1 VTPRERAIAALRRQ
15 VPEGVVPHLELEFQL
30 SEEVFGQR
38 ALRGEDLKEVGG
50 AKRQDL
56 LKRNAEHWV
65 EVARRFDYAV
75 LTGLH
80 WLPLEDQLASFGY
93 VREIAGDTYM
103 LSGFV
108 DGTFGIP
115 SGKDMVEHVVWLTE
129 HSEEARAEAERRCD
143 HSIESGLKLIEGG
156 AEILLMCA
164 DYCFNDGPFL
174 SPKMFREWVTPFLT
188 KQVAAWKRAGAFV
201 CKHTDGQI
209 MPILD
214 QMVES
219 GIDALHSL
227 DPMAG
232 VDIAQVKRLYGDRIC
247 LIGNVNLA
255 DLQMGD
261 RARVE
266 RSARYCLEHGGV
278 RQGGYIFATS
288 NCIFKGVPFE
298 MYEFMLDLRQRW
310 GTPEA
315 WEGAA

>member
-1 VTPRERAIAALRRQ
+1 MTPRERAIAALQRR
-15 VPEGVVPHLELEFQL
+15 VPEGLVPHMELEFQL
-30 SEEVFGQR
+30 SEEVFGVR
-38 ALRGEDLKEVGG
+38 ALRGKDIEGVTG
-50 AKRQDL
+50 ARRQDL

-65 EVARRFDYAV
+65 QVCERFDYSV
-75 LTGLH
+75 MTGLH
-80 WLPLEDQLASFGY
+80 WLPLEDQIASFGY
-93 VREIAGDTYM
+93 VREISGDTYM
-103 LSGFV
+103 LPAFV
-108 DGTFGIP
+108 DGTFSIP
-115 SGKDMVEHVVWLTE
+115 SGQDMVEHVVWLTE
-129 HSEEARAEAERRCD
+129 RSDEARAETERRCD
-143 HSIESGLKLIEGG
+143 SAIATGLQLIEGG
-156 AEILLMCA
+156 AEVFLMCA

-174 SPKMFREWVTPFLT
+174 SPRMFREWVTPYLT
-188 KQVAAWKRAGAFV
+188 KQVAAWKQAGAFA

-232 VDIAQVKRLYGDRIC
+232 VDIAEVKRLYGDRIC

-261 RARVE
+261 KAAVE
-266 RSARYCLEHGGV
+266 RSARYCMEHGGV
-278 RQGGYIFATS
+278 RQGGYIYATS

-298 MYEFMLDLRQRW
+298 MYEYMLDLRRRW

-315 WEGAA
+315 WDTPA